1 MVLGVA
7 GVIFALE
14 MIDTLFDEGICVSY
28 DRVKQ
33 VGIDLANTEI
43 SRYHQEGIVCPSKMR
58 RGLFTTFGL
67 DNIDKN
73 LSSITSQESLHGTAL
88 SLTQH
93 VSTDNEGVILS
104 VRGHIESTGSHMK
117 KLPASY
123 TDVPPAAMVK
133 DQIPPD
139 TRCPDQL
146 VNELLPNSD
155 NFLTSKFG

>member
-1 MVLGVA
+1 M
-7 GVIFALE
+7 
-14 MIDTLFDEGICVSY
+14 
-28 DRVKQ
+28 
-33 VGIDLANTEI
+33 
-43 SRYHQEGIVCPSKMR
+43 
-58 RGLFTTFGL
+58 
-67 DNIDKN
+67 
-73 LSSITSQESLHGTAL
+73 SSITSQESLHGTAL

-104 VRGHIESTGSHMK
+104 VRGHIESTGSHMN

-155 NFLTSKFG
+155 NFFNQQIWLKILN